1 MFTNIEDIIS
11 EVNKRKDRII
21 TLRAI
26 DDFISERVS
35 DKMEVFDVYDK
46 DGFRNL
52 AFRDGYNLIK
62 IPELLIKSITKK
74 VESLDGNEE
83 ISYDIMLPNTK
94 FEICVSWYRLQIT
107 YNIKNWIWGILA

>member
-1 MFTNIEDIIS
+1 MFTSIEDIIN
-11 EVNKRKDRII
+11 EVNKRESKII

-35 DKMEVFDVYDK
+35 DGIEAFDVYDK

-62 IPELLIKSITKK
+62 IPELLIKNITKD
-74 VESLDGNEE
+74 VIDVDGNEE
-83 ISYDIMLPNTK
+83 VSFAITLPNTR
-94 FEICVSWYRLQIT
+94 FEVCVS
-107 YNIKNWIWGILA
+107 